1 MSIELELLINPA
13 RNLGVVVVVVVVF
26 STFLLSDIVT
36 KVLKHKP
43 TFTSLS
49 PEKVFFPVY
58 FQPYDY
64 CLC

>member
-49 PEKVFFPVY
+49 PEKSVFS
-58 FQPYDY
+58 
-64 CLC
+64 CLFSTI